1 MPTKALLMLLLGL
14 ALAGCAST
22 SGWETITRQT
32 VAPTPS
38 GQGFVPGMGF
48 VRPPV
53 AGAARYTPV
62 RKVAI
67 FPLADYSQQ
76 QSFIQP
82 LIWGG
87 NHRIT
92 EAIADRF
99 IAHGIIV
106 APQEDVDGLL
116 LAEGII
122 RPAMG
127 RYANVQRALLQHM
140 RERTSRV
147 ETPEYELAWGLHDEP
162 MRDELE
168 KVIKFQDYFRDA
180 SLQATDTG
188 EPQLQG
194 VTIAIPEAKIVEL
207 GKALDVDLILRGRIL
222 EYGLM
227 RTPVTASVVQI
238 RLYAQ
243 SARTGELIWS
253 NRGEVRVEWPWS
265 LTRRADPKTLFD
277 QATHALVNTLMADL
291 FGGL

>member
-1 MPTKALLMLLLGL
+1 
-14 ALAGCAST
+14 
-22 SGWETITRQT
+22 
-32 VAPTPS
+32 
-38 GQGFVPGMGF
+38 MGF
-48 VRPPV
+48 VRPSV
-53 AGAARYTPV
+53 DGAAGYTPV

-82 LIWGG
+82 PMWGG
-87 NHRIT
+87 NHRLT

-106 APQEDVDGLL
+106 APQEDVDGFL

-122 RPAMG
+122 RPMMAQHA
-127 RYANVQRALLQHM
+127 RVQRALLQHM

-168 KVIKFQDYFRDA
+168 KVIKFQDYFLDA
-180 SLQATDTG
+180 SLQMTETE

-194 VTIAIPEAKIVEL
+194 VTTALPAAKLAEL
-207 GKALDVDLILRGRIL
+207 GNALDVDLIVRGRIL
-222 EYGLM
+222 EYGLT
-227 RTPVTASVVQI
+227 RTPTTASVVQI

-243 SARTGELIWS
+243 DARTGELIWS
-253 NRGEVRVEWPWS
+253 NRGEVRVERRWS
-265 LTRRADPKTLFD
+265 LTRKADPKTLFD
-277 QATHALVNTLMADL
+277 QATQALVNALMADL
-291 FGGL
+291 FGGS

>member
-1 MPTKALLMLLLGL
+1 MPTKALLLLLLGF
-14 ALAGCAST
+14 ALMGCAST
-22 SGWETITRQT
+22 GAWETVTRQT
-32 VAPTPS
+32 VAPVPS
-38 GQGFVPGMGF
+38 GQGFVPGIGF
-48 VRPPV
+48 VRPPA
-53 AGAARYTPV
+53 AGAAQYTPV

-76 QSFIQP
+76 QPFIQP
-82 LIWGG
+82 LRWGG

-99 IAHGIIV
+99 IAHGITV
-106 APQEDVDGLL
+106 TPQEDVDGLL

-122 RPAMG
+122 RPMLG
-127 RYANVQRALLQHM
+127 QYASVERALLQQL

-180 SLQATDTG
+180 SLQVTESE

-194 VTIAIPEAKIVEL
+194 VTTALPEARIVEL
-207 GKALDVDLILRGRIL
+207 GKALDVDLIIRGRIL
-222 EYGLM
+222 EYGLS
-227 RTPVTASVVQI
+227 RTPSTASVVQI

-265 LTRRADPKTLFD
+265 LIRRADPKTLFD
-277 QATHALVNTLMADL
+277 QATQALVNALMADL